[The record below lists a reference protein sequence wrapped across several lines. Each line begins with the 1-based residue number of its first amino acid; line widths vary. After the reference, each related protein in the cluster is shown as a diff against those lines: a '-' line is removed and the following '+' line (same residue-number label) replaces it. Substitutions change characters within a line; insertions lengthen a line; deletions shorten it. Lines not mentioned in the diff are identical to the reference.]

1 MQMKKVLG
9 IILSIVL
16 VAVLTAC
23 GGGSGSGSGSGG
35 QSTPGT
41 GSGKGSGSSG
51 GGSAPKVTLKLGH
64 IQSESDLWHLG
75 ALKFKEEV
83 ERLSNGTMTVDIFP
97 NSTLGGDRDMVE
109 GMQIGT
115 VDFALVAGVLG
126 NFEPSIQLLEL
137 PYLFDNEEQYKSVIY
152 SEVGDEI
159 RDRVLEAAGVRI
171 LNWWDRGP
179 RHVTS
184 NKPINTLEDLKGLKI
199 RLPEIKAMEVTW
211 RAMGASP
218 VTMAWSEVYT
228 SLEQNVIEA
237 QENPIPFIYGGRIH
251 EVQKYLALT
260 AHKYEYV
267 TLSMSELAWSKLNDE
282 QRDII
287 VQAAQ
292 AATEYENQLVVE
304 QTDEILETMKS
315 EGLQVTEPNIAEFA
329 AAARTAHEEF
339 AKTVDID
346 LYNKIIAKI
355 R

>member
-1 MQMKKVLG
+1 MHMKKVFG
-9 IILSIVL
+9 MILAIVL
-16 VAVLTAC
+16 AASLAAC
-23 GGGSGSGSGSGG
+23 GGGGSGSGN
-35 QSTPGT
+35 TPTGT
-41 GSGKGSGSSG
+41 DSNAQSGSSG
-51 GGSAPKVTLKLGH
+51 TGGSDKKITLKLGH

-83 ERLSNGTMTVDIFP
+83 ERLSNGTMTIEIYP

-152 SEVGDEI
+152 SEIGEEI
-159 RDRVLEAAGVRI
+159 KDRVLKSASVRI

-184 NKPINTLEDLKGLKI
+184 NKPIYTLADIKGLKI

-218 VTMAWSEVYT
+218 VTMPWSEVYT
-228 SLEQNVIEA
+228 SLEQGVIEA

-267 TLSMSELAWSKLNDE
+267 TLAMSELTWSKLTDE

-292 AATEYENQLVVE
+292 AATDYENQLVA
-304 QTDEILETMKS
+304 QKTDEILEIMKS
-315 EGLQVTEPNIAEFA
+315 EGLQVTEPNIEEFA
-329 AAARTAHEEF
+329 AAARTAHEDF

-346 LYNKIIAKI
+346 LYNRIIAKI

>member
-1 MQMKKVLG
+1 MHMKKVFG
-9 IILSIVL
+9 MILAIVL
-16 VAVLTAC
+16 AASLAAC
-23 GGGSGSGSGSGG
+23 GGGGSGSGN
-35 QSTPGT
+35 TPTGT
-41 GSGKGSGSSG
+41 DSNAHSGSSG
-51 GGSAPKVTLKLGH
+51 TGGSDKKITLKLGH

-83 ERLSNGTMTVDIFP
+83 ERLSNGTMTIEIYP

-152 SEVGDEI
+152 SEIGEEI
-159 RDRVLEAAGVRI
+159 KDRVLKSASVRI

-184 NKPINTLEDLKGLKI
+184 NKPIYTLADIKGLKI

-218 VTMAWSEVYT
+218 VTMPWSEVYT
-228 SLEQNVIEA
+228 SLEQGVIEA

-267 TLSMSELAWSKLNDE
+267 TLAMSELTWSKLTDE

-292 AATEYENQLVVE
+292 AATDYENQLVA
-304 QTDEILETMKS
+304 QKTDEILEIMKS
-315 EGLQVTEPNIAEFA
+315 EGLQVTEPNIEEFA
-329 AAARTAHEEF
+329 AAARTAHEDF

-346 LYNKIIAKI
+346 LYNRIIAKI